1 VKDTLLSFA
10 VTHDEQKALQPIHA
24 QQRFLTGLW
33 NTIQNK
39 ALFLDSARNQNL
51 SPQFACPGSDIDE
64 TCGGRS
70 SNLLTVEM
78 LDRISWD
85 KIDEDNLNVLGGL
98 IDEYNNSALYSSTRD
113 WGDVAPILSPHRRK
127 SLRQQVKDAAWL
139 ESYGLLKIYHRDYGH
154 CDVPPEHSVE
164 LAAFVKAQRIDY
176 RLYCQEG
183 KRTITKGK
191 IDLLNEIS
199 FNFKLS
205 SDPKRGSPNKTLKS
219 QKDSLIC
226 RPDEFKEHFIFLSKV
241 ITTRYGEVCWARHK
255 WGGYWPGMIC
265 DPMQISAKSVRSH
278 AANFYKAK
286 QDTGMHQLVY
296 FFETASED
304 DVELNKQ
311 FSMIS
316 SGAETLISWQSGV
329 DTGFDKI
336 VWEVDEQRQK
346 FMSALQ
352 TANAASDLP
361 VSDRMEVLGDI
372 LQEIISKSILHDT
385 DEDSDESIVKNYI
398 SKHKHRKLNEN
409 KEKTYRTSVPHSDE
423 EDLIILTLQAKY
435 GNKWRKIASYLPG
448 RTDNAVK
455 NRYKILERLGR
466 TVSDYKK
473 NDVLHKS
480 STRLVVPLVAA
491 SNSKSKANTISTEN
505 AKTNVKSNKAAQSSR
520 RASRTNR
527 SVAKPLQK
535 VSKSSRSQ
543 KPKYKKESL
552 KGRKKVAQSSSR
564 DNAYS
569 PEEDNL
575 ILIMQRAHGNKWRLI
590 SSHMPGR
597 SENGVKNRY
606 NVLRNKL
613 RRNEIVF
620 PPNPLIFDPK
630 NGTLSR

>member
-1 VKDTLLSFA
+1 MKDTLLSFA
-10 VTHDEQKALQPIHA
+10 VTHDEQKALQPTHA
-24 QQRFLTGLW
+24 QKRFLTGLW

-39 ALFLDSARNQNL
+39 ALFLDSARNQTL
-51 SPQFACPGSDIDE
+51 SPQVAYQASDIDE

-70 SNLLTVEM
+70 SKLLTEEM
-78 LDRISWD
+78 LDRSSWD
-85 KIDEDNLNVLGGL
+85 KIDEDNLDVLSGL
-98 IDEYNNSALYSSTRD
+98 IDEYNNSALHSPTRD

-183 KRTITKGK
+183 KRKITKGK
-191 IDLLNEIS
+191 IDLLNEIN

-205 SDPKRGSPNKTLKS
+205 SNLKRGSPNKTLKS
-219 QKDSLIC
+219 QRDSLIC
-226 RPDEFKEHFIFLSKV
+226 RPDEFKENFKFLSKV
-241 ITTRYGEVCWARHK
+241 ITARYGEVCWVRHE

-265 DPMQISAKSVRSH
+265 DPMQICAKSVRSH

-286 QDTGMHQLVY
+286 KDTGMHQLVY

-329 DTGFDKI
+329 DKGFDKV

-372 LQEIISKSILHDT
+372 LQEIISKSIFPDT

-398 SKHKHRKLNEN
+398 SKHKDRKLNEN

-480 STRLVVPLVAA
+480 TGLVVPLVVA
-491 SNSKSKANTISTEN
+491 SNSKSKVTTIGTEN
-505 AKTNVKSNKAAQSSR
+505 AKTNVKSNKVAQSLR

-535 VSKSSRSQ
+535 VSKTSRSQ
-543 KPKYKKESL
+543 KPKHKESL
-552 KGRKKVAQSSSR
+552 KGRKKAQSYSR

-620 PPNPLIFDPK
+620 PSNPLMFDTK
-630 NGTLSR
+630 NGII